1 MRFEARKDK
10 GLIIP
15 VIGVMLFGLFA
26 IALSLFDLLSQDLTQ
41 EAWIIIGS
49 LSLFLATIVLI
60 FGSIKNTYYELRE
73 EALFIRFGLI
83 HQTIDYKDITEVKE
97 SKSWL
102 SSLAWTFDR
111 IAIYKKGRLSVLIGP
126 LEKEQF
132 IKEIN
137 RKINPP
143 SIDF

>member
-1 MRFEARKDK
+1 MRFEAKKDK
-10 GLIIP
+10 KLIIP
-15 VIGVMLFGLFA
+15 MLAAIAFGLVAMILSVINIFQAGLTQESAIVIAAMSLFA
-26 IALSLFDLLSQDLTQ
+26 IALVFLLDAMQR
-41 EAWIIIGS
+41 
-49 LSLFLATIVLI
+49 
-60 FGSIKNTYYELRE
+60 TYYELQDTM
-73 EALFIRFGLI
+73 LFIRFGW
-83 HQTIDYKDITEVKE
+83 ITQKIPYQEITQVKE

-126 LEKEQF
+126 VEKERF
-132 IKEIN
+132 IKEIH